1 MDTALRKIT
10 ESECAELLS
19 LADDYLIKK
28 ISDENYDQSFAGFL
42 NNNFTATDFI
52 FTRDSRGKLLNI
64 LLETAEKYSDSFFME
79 DDSSKEIKFVTDIL
93 NENYFI

>member
-42 NNNFTATDFI
+42 NNNFTATGFI
-52 FTRDSRGKLLNI
+52 FTRDSGEKLLNI
-64 LLETAEKYSDSFFME
+64 LLETAEKYSDSF
-79 DDSSKEIKFVTDIL
+79 DDNPSEEIKFVTDIL

>member
-1 MDTALRKIT
+1 MALRKIT

-52 FTRDSRGKLLNI
+52 FTRDSGEKLLNI
-64 LLETAEKYSDSFFME
+64 LLETAEKYSDSF
-79 DDSSKEIKFVTDIL
+79 DDNPSEEIKFVTGIL